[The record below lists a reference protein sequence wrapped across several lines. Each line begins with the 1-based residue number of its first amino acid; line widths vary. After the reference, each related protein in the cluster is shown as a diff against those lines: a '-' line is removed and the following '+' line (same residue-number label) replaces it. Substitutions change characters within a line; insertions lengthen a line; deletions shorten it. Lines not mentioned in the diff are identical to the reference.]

1 MTDREFYKAVGENV
15 RKRRLKRKWTQ
26 IKLGDETGLDAQN
39 ISRIE
44 LGYNC
49 KLKTLRKLAEALG
62 CSVSDL
68 VKVKK

>member
-15 RKRRLKRKWTQ
+15 RKRRLKKKWTQ

-44 LGYNC
+44 LGYNS
-49 KLKTLRKLAEALG
+49 KLKTLKKLAEALG
-62 CSVSDL
+62 CSVADL
-68 VKVKK
+68 VKVK